1 MDRLPVGQP
10 EAYWRG
16 PDRVAI
22 CRAGQIVAFLP
33 VDHTHKTREIVKAG
47 GNRKTRGVTGI
58 INSLSQGCLRRATGF
73 GNCEAPCYAAN
84 GRGGCFA
91 NNSGWANRKKNR
103 EQQYNVVH
111 NGLVNDLLT
120 IRVPRDPQTL
130 LSSVRGRKISRVPV
144 LWRVDAESSDGSL
157 SIALGIPQMWATHN
171 PEMRF
176 TTISSDYFRPS
187 DEMLEWVAA
196 TGNIW
201 VGHTVSAWFAADDLN
216 SRFRSIARYLDAGIP
231 TTVWIVT
238 SAAWDNQAVVRRVL
252 DLVSPQHIIEAS
264 LSHGSEAQDNPLL
277 GLNPL
282 GPCGSQRYD
291 RQGRLCVPVDGVYR
305 VPLEA
310 GGYAKPSGV
319 PHATISN
326 WPLRWPSGFS
336 GFSRG
341 RLSPRSSGRWWR
353 CRC

>member
-1 MDRLPVGQP
+1 
-10 EAYWRG
+10 
-16 PDRVAI
+16 
-22 CRAGQIVAFLP
+22 
-33 VDHTHKTREIVKAG
+33 
-47 GNRKTRGVTGI
+47 
-58 INSLSQGCLRRATGF
+58 
-73 GNCEAPCYAAN
+73 
-84 GRGGCFA
+84 
-91 NNSGWANRKKNR
+91 
-103 EQQYNVVH
+103 
-111 NGLVNDLLT
+111 
-120 IRVPRDPQTL
+120 
-130 LSSVRGRKISRVPV
+130 
-144 LWRVDAESSDGSL
+144 
-157 SIALGIPQMWATHN
+157 MWATHN

-238 SAAWDNQAVVRRVL
+238 SAAWDNQAVLRRVL
-252 DLVSPQHIIEAS
+252 DLVSPQHIIEAP

-291 RQGRLCVPVDGVYR
+291 RQGPLCVPVDGVYR

-319 PHATISN
+319 PHA
-326 WPLRWPSGFS
+326 RCSGCLLKC
-336 GFSRG
+336 GYTALAPELEATTQAGYPVAEPEPDWGQRYNVQDLTDLAPVPEAMVEG
-341 RLSPRSSGRWWR
+341 A
-353 CRC
+353 